1 MPATHEYQELSDV
14 LARAHRELQIGL
26 NSLLRDEDLT
36 VEQWRILKSLSD
48 SDGKSMSDLANE
60 VFMNLP
66 ALSKN
71 IDKLVVRA
79 LVFRQQDIDDQRRVL
94 VYISDFGTEL
104 LGSAQERMEQYHANL
119 AIRLGKNGTKSLV
132 RLLDKITS

>member
-79 LVFRQQDIDDQRRVL
+79 LAFRQQDIDDQRRVL